1 MVSADLMLRCC
12 AQGFGA
18 YSDYY
23 ISPKCVEFTQGN
35 LKVLVD
41 SKLRQ
46 CLLFHLFS
54 LWDLG
59 LVEKECVDECIEMY
73 DLYAVEHPQEGTAA
87 SGKRGK
93 KGGAKGTEAAA

>member
-1 MVSADLMLRCC
+1 MLWR

-23 ISPKCVEFTQGN
+23 VSPKCVEFTQGN
-35 LKVLVD
+35 LKELVE

-73 DLYAVEHPQEGTAA
+73 DLYEKEHSQEGGAA
-87 SGKRGK
+87 AAKPKGGK
-93 KGGAKGTEAAA
+93 KGGAAAAKSRGAAA